1 MSHRL
6 LLIRALDAR
15 VAPPALAEVRPLDA
29 PVGRGRGALGVQ
41 PPSQSEATV
50 TNAQQK
56 TTDITEFGRELWDY
70 LTGKGAVIEY
80 TFDQMQVEV
89 PKTTGPDSPR
99 ATWKL
104 NGTLRIRTS
113 DKDSTGSIGS

>member
-1 MSHRL
+1 M
-6 LLIRALDAR
+6 
-15 VAPPALAEVRPLDA
+15 
-29 PVGRGRGALGVQ
+29 
-41 PPSQSEATV
+41 

-56 TTDITEFGRELWDY
+56 TTDITEFGQELWDY

-89 PKTTGPDSPR
+89 PKTTGADAPR

-104 NGTLRIRTS
+104 DGTLRIRTS

>member
-1 MSHRL
+1 M
-6 LLIRALDAR
+6 
-15 VAPPALAEVRPLDA
+15 
-29 PVGRGRGALGVQ
+29 
-41 PPSQSEATV
+41 

-56 TTDITEFGRELWDY
+56 PTDITEFGRELWDY

-80 TFDQMQVEV
+80 TFEKMQVEV
-89 PKTTGPDSPR
+89 PRTTGPESPR

-104 NGTLRIRTS
+104 DGTLRIRTS